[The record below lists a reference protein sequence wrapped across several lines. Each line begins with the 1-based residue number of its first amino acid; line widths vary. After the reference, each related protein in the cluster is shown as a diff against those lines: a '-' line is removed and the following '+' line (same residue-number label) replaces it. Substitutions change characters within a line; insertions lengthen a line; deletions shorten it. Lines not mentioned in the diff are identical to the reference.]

1 MTFLFLFGMLV
12 LGLLIPRWWT
22 IGVAIGLTVFLFWL
36 YDATH
41 LHPQL
46 EPGLRAWFWFVGSA
60 AAAVAAAI
68 GVLVRRLSRLERQV
82 SGTGRG

>member
-1 MTFLFLFGMLV
+1 MTFLFLFGMFV

-22 IGVAIGLTVFLFWL
+22 IGVAVGITVFLFWL

-46 EPGLRAWFWFVGSA
+46 ESGLRVWLWFVLCA
-60 AAAVAAAI
+60 AAGVAAGI
-68 GVLVRRLSRLERQV
+68 GVLVRRLGRSRRAPGE
-82 SGTGRG
+82 G